1 MVDAGCLD
9 ADWLVGWLVLV
20 VFLVFFVFCGFY
32 VCFCF
37 PFLKTFLYK
46 VIVLLFEDL
55 ASLASCPRWHCAA
68 HFPAVA
74 ASSSSQYC

>member
-9 ADWLVGWLVLV
+9 ADWLVGWLVGWLVLV

-37 PFLKTFLYK
+37 PFFKNISVESDRLT
-46 VIVLLFEDL
+46 V
-55 ASLASCPRWHCAA
+55 
-68 HFPAVA
+68 
-74 ASSSSQYC
+74 